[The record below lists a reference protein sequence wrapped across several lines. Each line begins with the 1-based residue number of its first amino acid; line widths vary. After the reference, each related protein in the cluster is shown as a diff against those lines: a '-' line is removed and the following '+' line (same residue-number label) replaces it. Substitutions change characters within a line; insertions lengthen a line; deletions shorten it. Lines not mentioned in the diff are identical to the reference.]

1 MRVSSR
7 VLILCASISICGNS
21 IFAESQKSAQLLALA
36 RDRMAAGSLDE
47 AIHMLESALE
57 TASEDDCKPIVD
69 QLRKSYQVAI
79 YQSRQSGRHEQA
91 DHYSQNLKLIDSVAG
106 TTTEPE
112 KSVSASADSKS
123 LAFAPI
129 PEAAAGIA
137 VPKAGGKPE
146 LTQPQSLPAPGDVPP
161 LATELPQPVA
171 RGTEAGI
178 KDGTAA
184 VASAEKPSNSKVRQF
199 DIAEADDAFRAR
211 KYADAGHTYQQLL
224 DQGALPESRRG
235 HLAYCRAA
243 ALVERI
249 NKGPVDTAEWNS
261 IRSEIEAI
269 QNIQP
274 DFWFAEYLSDLV
286 RERMNRTAS
295 VASNATGSSGL
306 MERTANQI
314 RSMNPLRKISR

>member
-1 MRVSSR
+1 MRVSNR
-7 VLILCASISICGNS
+7 VLILCALISTFGNAAL
-21 IFAESQKSAQLLALA
+21 AESQKSAQLLATA
-36 RDRMAAGSLDE
+36 RERMAAGSLDD

-57 TASEDDCKPIVD
+57 TALEDDCKPIVD

-106 TTTEPE
+106 TTTGPE
-112 KSVSASADSKS
+112 KSPVVAADSKA
-123 LAFAPI
+123 LAFAPL
-129 PEAAAGIA
+129 PEGQASIA
-137 VPKAGGKPE
+137 VPKAGGTSE
-146 LTQPQSLPAPGDVPP
+146 LTQPQTLPAPGDVLP
-161 LATELPQPVA
+161 LASELPQPA
-171 RGTEAGI
+171 RQTPEAGDI
-178 KDGTAA
+178 HGI
-184 VASAEKPSNSKVRQF
+184 SAPGSIEKPSQSKVRQF

-211 KYADAGHTYQQLL
+211 KYADAGSTYQQLL
-224 DQGALPESRRG
+224 DQGALPDSRRG

-249 NKGPVDTAEWNS
+249 NKGPVDTSEWNT
-261 IRSEIEAI
+261 IRTEIEAI

-295 VASNATGSSGL
+295 VASNTAGSSGL

-314 RSMNPLRKISR
+314 RSMNPLRKINR